1 MTIITLSAFALIA
14 AAGVV
19 ATIRTVRVD
28 GYRAVPSSRA

>member
-1 MTIITLSAFALIA
+1 MTIITLSVFALLA
-14 AAGVV
+14 AAGVI